1 MLALERQPV
10 EIQPSAS
17 DDEIVAVIIAVQT
30 LLSTEASAPPQE
42 QEIESG
48 WHHAAKL
55 SIQSL
60 RPVKLVTPP
69 RWNTIERLRRSSGGF
84 YGITGL

>member
-1 MLALERQPV
+1 M

-17 DDEIVAVIIAVQT
+17 SASQLADDEIVAAIIGVQT
-30 LLSTEASAPPQE
+30 LLSTEATSSSPE
-42 QEIESG
+42 QPIESG

-55 SIQSL
+55 PVQRL
-60 RPVKLVTPP
+60 RPAKLSTLP